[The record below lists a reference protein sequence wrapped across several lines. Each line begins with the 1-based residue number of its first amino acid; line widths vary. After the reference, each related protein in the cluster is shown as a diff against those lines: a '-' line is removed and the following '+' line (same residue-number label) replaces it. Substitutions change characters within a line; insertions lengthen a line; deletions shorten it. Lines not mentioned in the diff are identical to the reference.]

1 MDFTA
6 EKDGRA
12 EYFQVCLTMLDDST
26 YQREVRSLK
35 AIDDNYPETGTV
47 RDYQGIL
54 GRYRPFYNDW
64 LLTVF

>member
-1 MDFTA
+1 MDFTV

-26 YQREVRSLK
+26 YQRELRSLK

-47 RDYQGIL
+47 EDYHWVQERSASIL
-54 GRYRPFYNDW
+54 DQS
-64 LLTVF
+64 